1 MDLKALKEKIDLQIQ
16 TLFDELVQTR
26 RHLHQNP
33 EIGYQEFQTTAF
45 LIQKCQF
52 YGFKMMTHP
61 GKTGFWFDLGSA
73 SNKPLLALRA
83 DIDALPVTEQSS
95 VEYASKNPG
104 KMHAC
109 GHDVHTT
116 ILLGTAIIL
125 NQLKELFPFNVRFI
139 FQPAEEPTP
148 GGAIQMIQRGAI
160 ENVTAILAL
169 HVDSRLPVGKISIKS
184 GAQMASTDIFQIKI
198 YGKGGHAAA
207 PHLAID
213 PILIGAEIVNSLHHI
228 TSRNVDPV
236 QPAVLTV
243 SRFQAGTTAN
253 VIPGEAELWGT
264 CRSFQPDLR
273 AYLPIRLK
281 EIVNAICQGHH
292 ATCEIDIKNGAP
304 PVIND
309 PRLYQLV
316 DNAASEILGAQN
328 IVQVSVPDM
337 GAEDFAYY
345 LEKVPGFFF
354 RLGTKGRPGTDFPIH
369 HPQFDVDERAI
380 PVGIKAFVWSVLK
393 FFEQDNL

>member
-1 MDLKALKEKIDLQIQ
+1 MDLKALQEKIHLQIQ
-16 TLFDELVQTR
+16 ALFDELVQIR

-33 EIGYQEFQTTAF
+33 EIGYQEFQTTAY
-45 LIQKCQF
+45 LIEKFQNFNLKIVSQ
-52 YGFKMMTHP
+52 P
-61 GKTGFWFDLGSA
+61 DKTGFWFDLVSD
-73 SNKPLLALRA
+73 STKPLLALRA
-83 DIDALPVTEQSS
+83 DIDALPITEQSS
-95 VEYASKNPG
+95 SDYISKNPG

-116 ILLGTAIIL
+116 VLLGTALIL
-125 NQLKELFPFNVRFI
+125 YQLKDLFSFDLRFI

-148 GGAIQMIQRGAI
+148 GGAIQMIQRGVL
-160 ENVTAILAL
+160 ENVSAILAL
-169 HVDSRLPVGKISIKS
+169 HVDSRLPVGSIGIKS

-198 YGKGGHAAA
+198 LGKGGHAAA

-236 QPAVLTV
+236 QPSVLTV
-243 SRFQAGTTAN
+243 SRFHAGTTAN

-264 CRSFQPDLR
+264 LRSFQPDLR
-273 AYLPIRLK
+273 DFLQMRLK
-281 EIVNAICQGHH
+281 EVVNQLCQAHH

-309 PRLYQLV
+309 VQLYQLV
-316 DNAASEILGAQN
+316 EKAAAEIIGIEN
-328 IVQVSVPDM
+328 IVQVAVPDM
-337 GAEDFAYY
+337 GAEDFACY

-369 HPQFDVDERAI
+369 HPQFDVDETAI

-393 FFEQDNL
+393 FFEHE

>member
-1 MDLKALKEKIDLQIQ
+1 ISDP
-16 TLFDELVQTR
+16 TR
-26 RHLHQNP
+26 
-33 EIGYQEFQTTAF
+33 
-45 LIQKCQF
+45 
-52 YGFKMMTHP
+52 
-61 GKTGFWFDLGSA
+61 
-73 SNKPLLALRA
+73 PLLALRA
-83 DIDALPVTEQSS
+83 DIDALPITEQTSI
-95 VEYASKNPG
+95 EYSSKNPG

-125 NQLKELFPFNVRFI
+125 NQLKELLPFNLRFI

-169 HVDSRLPVGKISIKS
+169 HVDSRLPVGKIGIKS

-236 QPAVLTV
+236 QPSVLTV
-243 SRFQAGTTAN
+243 SRFHAGTIAN

-264 CRSFQPDLR
+264 LRSFQPDLR
-273 AYLPIRLK
+273 AYLQTRLN
-281 EIVNAICQGHH
+281 EIVTAICQVHH

-309 PRLYQLV
+309 TRLYQLV

-354 RLGTKGRPGTDFPIH
+354 RLGTRGRPGTDFPIH
-369 HPQFDVDERAI
+369 HPKFDVDETAI

-393 FFEQDNL
+393 FFENDNL